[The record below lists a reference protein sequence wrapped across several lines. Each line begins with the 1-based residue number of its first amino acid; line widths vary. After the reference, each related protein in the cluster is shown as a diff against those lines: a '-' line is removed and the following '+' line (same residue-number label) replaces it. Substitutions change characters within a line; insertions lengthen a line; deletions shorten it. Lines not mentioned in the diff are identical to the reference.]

1 MPLLLQDQARI
12 NTLYYATDNQII
24 LIIYLLLISTVS
36 AAGHLSEKDKKAT
49 LKCTGLYYANS
60 MIPQGTLKLDKI
72 VFSIAAKKYLTSYL
86 IKEGVKEDFIN
97 SELNKSVDE
106 LYGKPYDE
114 KKTGDCNKYIY
125 KLIPESKAGID
136 KLVKSGIY

>member
-1 MPLLLQDQARI
+1 MILTNI
-12 NTLYYATDNQII
+12 KIMKKTFVI
-24 LIIYLLLISTVS
+24 LISLFFTSVY
-36 AAGHLSEKDKKAT
+36 AMGHLSEKDRKAT

-60 MIPQGTLKLDKI
+60 MIPQGTLELDKI

-86 IKEGVKEDFIN
+86 IKEGVKEDLVN
-97 SELNKSVDE
+97 TELNKSVDE

-114 KKTGDCNKYIY
+114 KKTGDCTKYIY
-125 KLIPESKAGID
+125 KLIPESKAEID

>member
-1 MPLLLQDQARI
+1 MKKFF
-12 NTLYYATDNQII
+12 II
-24 LIIYLLLISTVS
+24 LFLTAFSSAY

-60 MIPQGTLKLDKI
+60 MIPQGTLELDKI
-72 VFSIAAKKYLTSYL
+72 VYSISAKKFLTSYL

-97 SELNKSVDE
+97 TELNKSIDE

-114 KKTGDCNKYIY
+114 KKTGDCDKYIY
-125 KLIPESKAGID
+125 LSLIHI
-136 KLVKSGIY
+136 

>member
-1 MPLLLQDQARI
+1 MKKI
-12 NTLYYATDNQII
+12 F
-24 LIIYLLLISTVS
+24 IIYLLLISTVS
-36 AAGHLSEKDKKAT
+36 AAGHLSEKDRKAT

-60 MIPQGTLKLDKI
+60 MIPQGTLELDKI
-72 VFSIAAKKYLTSYL
+72 VYSIAAKKFLTSYL
-86 IKEGVKEDFIN
+86 IKEGVKEDLLN

-114 KKTGDCNKYIY
+114 KKASDCDQYIH
-125 KLIPESKAGID
+125 KLIPESKVEID

>member
-1 MPLLLQDQARI
+1 MKKIYITFSLLLFS
-12 NTLYYATDNQII
+12 TLN
-24 LIIYLLLISTVS
+24 
-36 AAGHLSEKDKKAT
+36 AAGHLSDKDKKAT
-49 LKCTGLYYANS
+49 LECAGLYYANS

-72 VFSIAAKKYLTSYL
+72 VHSIAAKKFLTSYL
-86 IKEGVKEDFIN
+86 IKEGIKEDVVN

-114 KKTGDCNKYIY
+114 KKTINCDKYIY
-125 KLIPESKAGID
+125 RLIPESKVEIE

>member
-1 MPLLLQDQARI
+1 MKKFF
-12 NTLYYATDNQII
+12 II
-24 LIIYLLLISTVS
+24 LFLTAFSSAY

-60 MIPQGTLKLDKI
+60 MIPQGTLELDKI
-72 VFSIAAKKYLTSYL
+72 VYSISAKKFLTSYL
-86 IKEGVKEDFIN
+86 IKEGVKEDLIN
-97 SELNKSVDE
+97 TELNKFIDE

-114 KKTGDCNKYIY
+114 RITGECDKYIF
-125 KLIPESKAGID
+125 KLIPEAKAEID

>member
-1 MPLLLQDQARI
+1 MAKK
-12 NTLYYATDNQII
+12 I
-24 LIIYLLLISTVS
+24 LIILSFLFVTQAF
-36 AAGHLSEKDKKAT
+36 AAGHLSSKDKKAT
-49 LKCTGLYYANS
+49 LKCAGLYYANS

-72 VFSIAAKKYLTSYL
+72 VHSIASKKFLTSYL
-86 IKEGVKEDFIN
+86 IKEGVKEDVVN

-114 KKTGDCNKYIY
+114 KKTINCNKYIY
-125 KLIPESKAGID
+125 KLIPESKVEIE